1 MEFFAKY
8 RMYFLRTS
16 ILLLIVLSVTNND
29 FRAYTL
35 QITTIE
41 SLQMSILG
49 FIMVVFGSFGRIWAS
64 LYIEGNKT
72 KNLITAG
79 PFSMVR
85 NPLYFFSLVM
95 LLGFSLALKAIYLPL
110 ALLLIFVLFHIPT
123 IANEERK
130 LRNNH
135 GEKFENY
142 MKSTPRLLPNIF
154 KYKKPE
160 KGQKVLVKISRI
172 NGVLIEVIG
181 YLFLYTLKWI
191 DIKESISLSVIFS
204 NLDKYSSAWS
214 RVKLYFLSVYC
225 QEP

>member
-1 MEFFAKY
+1 MKFLAKY
-8 RMYFLRTS
+8 RMYFLRVS
-16 ILLLIVLSVTNND
+16 ILLLIILSVTNND

-35 QITTIE
+35 EITTIE

-49 FIMVVFGSFGRIWAS
+49 FVMVVFGSFGRIWAS

-85 NPLYFFSLVM
+85 NPLYFFSLIM

-110 ALLLIFVLFHIPT
+110 ALLLIFVLFHVPT

-130 LRNNH
+130 LRKNH
-135 GEKFENY
+135 GDKFESY
-142 MKSTPRLLPNIF
+142 MKSTPRLIPNIF
-154 KYKKPE
+154 KYERPE
-160 KGQKVLVKISRI
+160 NGEKVLVKISRI

-181 YLFLYTLKWI
+181 YLFLYTLI
-191 DIKESISLSVIFS
+191 DIIYFI
-204 NLDKYSSAWS
+204 LD
-214 RVKLYFLSVYC
+214 
-225 QEP
+225 